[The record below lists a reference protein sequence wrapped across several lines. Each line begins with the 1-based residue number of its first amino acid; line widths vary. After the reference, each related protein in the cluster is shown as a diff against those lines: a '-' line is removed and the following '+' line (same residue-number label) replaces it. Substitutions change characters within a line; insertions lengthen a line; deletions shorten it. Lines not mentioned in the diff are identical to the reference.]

1 MKLSVCHCFCFP
13 LLLSLF
19 TTTVQG
25 FVVRSPA
32 VTSSI
37 PLTVSKPTPFDSN
50 FALSAES
57 SDDDNNNTNRN
68 KEPIEVNVNVIPDV
82 DPVTL
87 TAIGFALI
95 AFNFFIFANLG
106 DGGIAGTIASL
117 INLSNS

>member
-1 MKLSVCHCFCFP
+1 MKSSCFCFL

-25 FVVRSPA
+25 FAVRSP
-32 VTSSI
+32 VVKSSI
-37 PLTVSKPTPFDSN
+37 PAASSFSKATPFPNS
-50 FALSAES
+50 FALSAGS
-57 SDDDNNNTNRN
+57 SDDNTNNN
-68 KEPIEVNVNVIPDV
+68 KEPPIEVNVNVIPDV